1 MKHTAIPSS
10 LLLKAS
16 ALIAMAAMATSCTTT
31 YDACGRPVY
40 SVDPALAVAGVAA
53 AGVIGYAIADNNR
66 GGDCHGGRYYSNHG
80 RGHYGGHGRDC
91 RY

>member
-1 MKHTAIPSS
+1 MAAAVVAYRRLRGRPWRGLI
-10 LLLKAS
+10 S
-16 ALIAMAAMATSCTTT
+16 ALI
-31 YDACGRPVY
+31 
-40 SVDPALAVAGVAA
+40 
-53 AGVIGYAIADNNR
+53 GVIGYAIADNNR